1 LGDYGEG
8 IRRALQLEFRHH
20 MNETESNR
28 SISKLIE
35 EFGKAHPNAAEVDG
49 SIQ

>member
-1 LGDYGEG
+1 MKRNPIEVL
-8 IRRALQLEFRHH
+8 AV
-20 MNETESNR
+20 
-28 SISKLIE
+28 IE